1 MTSHRDVIPR
11 QPSRTAASRRKT
23 REKDKTQRRPAKRNG
38 PRCRLGEQETIPP
51 RPQGTGDTG
60 SGALHNNTTTTVSFP
75 SMRLADRALRRRST
89 LFSWNADVPLEL
101 PYRDIEGGGSITDF
115 HVYT

>member
-1 MTSHRDVIPR
+1 VTSSQGSQAGQLH
-11 QPSRTAASRRKT
+11 AGEK
-23 REKDKTQRRPAKRNG
+23 REKRQNPKRRPAKRNG

-51 RPQGTGDTG
+51 RPQGTGDTS

-75 SMRLADRALRRRST
+75 SMRLADRALRLRST

-101 PYRDIEGGGSITDF
+101 PYRGIEGGGSITDF